1 MKTIKIKK
9 YLGNILRIRC
19 HCFWLKL
26 YIKPIKLKMRRKIN
40 QVHDKLTDL
49 RNTVNK
55 KRISGNK
62 NLEKAIISKW

>member
-1 MKTIKIKK
+1 
-9 YLGNILRIRC
+9 
-19 HCFWLKL
+19 
-26 YIKPIKLKMRRKIN
+26 MRKKIN